1 MTGPRA
7 NKALAVDVSVDSGT
21 LDVVLADGRRL
32 SAPLEWFPRLKNASE
47 QQRAN
52 WCLIGAGVGIH
63 WDEIDEDIAI
73 EQLPRRVNRF
83 AAQSAAAT
91 HPSKPL

>member
-1 MTGPRA
+1 MKNTTRA
-7 NKALAVDVSVDSGT
+7 VEVSVDSRT

-32 SAPLEWFPRLKNASE
+32 SAPLEWFPRLRNASE

-52 WCLIGAGVGIH
+52 WRLIGAGVGIH

-73 EQLPRRVNRF
+73 GTLLDSADRRR
-83 AAQSAAAT
+83 
-91 HPSKPL
+91 P

>member
-47 QQRAN
+47 QQQAN
-52 WCLIGAGVGIH
+52 WRLIGAGVGIH

-73 EQLPRRVNRF
+73 GTLLDGADSRR
-83 AAQSAAAT
+83 
-91 HPSKPL
+91 P